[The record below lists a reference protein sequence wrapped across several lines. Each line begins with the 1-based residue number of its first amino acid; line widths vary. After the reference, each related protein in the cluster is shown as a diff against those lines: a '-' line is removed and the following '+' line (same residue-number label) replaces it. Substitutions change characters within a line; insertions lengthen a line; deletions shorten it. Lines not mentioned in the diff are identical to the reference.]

1 MNLKARDIS
10 SHGIFL
16 ETDCPLPLGSKVKI
30 ELCECES
37 HTDGENGGK
46 ECEKSSFE
54 AFGKVIR
61 VEDDGMAIVFQQD
74 SGDEICPPAENVHL
88 WTIGPNLIQ
97 NSLLNMYLENRIG
110 LKCRGNAKGLQ
121 EAMVPNESKAAERI
135 LFLINWT
142 EDVVVELS
150 NQAEFHRL
158 KEKEGFWFA
167 IINLKNGACE
177 EKELIG
183 MGIHGIFHDEDSL
196 ELLAEGILAILK
208 GELWYSKKGL
218 SEFVAAER
226 RRNRCAGATI
236 PEEVLTAREGEVLH
250 KIFLGKSNF
259 EISEDLCISFHTVKT
274 HVRNIFKKIGVSN
287 RSQAAYWA
295 RSYFRRIPVK
305 D

>member
-10 SHGIFL
+10 SQGTFL

-30 ELCECES
+30 ELFECEN
-37 HTDGENGGK
+37 HADDENIGM
-46 ECEKSSFE
+46 EYEKSSFE

-61 VEDDGMAIVFQQD
+61 VEEDGMAIVFQQD
-74 SGDEICPPAENVHL
+74 SEDGKLPPAKNVHF

-97 NSLLNMYLENRIG
+97 NTLLNVYLENRIG
-110 LKCRGNAKGLQ
+110 LKCNGNARSFK
-121 EAMVPNESKAAERI
+121 EAIVSKESKEMV

-142 EDVVVELS
+142 ENVVDELS
-150 NQAEFHRL
+150 SQTEFHRL

-196 ELLAEGILAILK
+196 ELLAEGILAILE
-208 GELWYSKKGL
+208 GELWYSKKAL
-218 SEFVAAER
+218 SEFVAEER
-226 RRNRCAGATI
+226 KRNRSSGTTI
-236 PEEVLTAREGEVLH
+236 PKEVLTAREGEVLH
-250 KIFLGKSNF
+250 KIFLGKSNL

-295 RSYFRRIPVK
+295 RGYFGRIPVK